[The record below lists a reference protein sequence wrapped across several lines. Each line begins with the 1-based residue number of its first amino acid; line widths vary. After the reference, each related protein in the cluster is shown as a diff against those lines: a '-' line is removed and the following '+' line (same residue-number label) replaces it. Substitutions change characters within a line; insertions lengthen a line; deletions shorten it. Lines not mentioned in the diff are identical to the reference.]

1 MGGACACARIQHFGA
16 KMRFKRESDG
26 EYIIIKQPMT
36 VLMAREAV
44 PLDHIIV
51 TGLASLVWMRY
62 KINGHDFS

>member
-36 VLMAREAV
+36 VYYKLAGRFY
-44 PLDHIIV
+44 HIFELIK
-51 TGLASLVWMRY
+51 ASTISILIPVY
-62 KINGHDFS
+62 D

>member
-36 VLMAREAV
+36 VVAPQLLRGSN
-44 PLDHIIV
+44 LKTHI
-51 TGLASLVWMRY
+51 
-62 KINGHDFS
+62 

>member
-36 VLMAREAV
+36 VLSGGLFNKLPDASRF
-44 PLDHIIV
+44 IV
-51 TGLASLVWMRY
+51 
-62 KINGHDFS
+62 